1 MNRALASGPI
11 VWLGIIVT
19 TCLLLALFQ
28 TVLWLVMPLLIS
40 VVSYYVLSPLV
51 HMAMARGLTRARAV
65 LIITVMLT
73 IFIAALGIIVYPKIA
88 RAANNWPA
96 KVGDYVE
103 SGARLV
109 VAAQNTVSKM
119 TPFMRR
125 SPAPPDVAADKTGA
139 TGAKKEKASLTGKLE
154 SKTGIGD
161 NKVPS
166 VDDGKPSDTD
176 TNALDDKVAAWI
188 DKNSS
193 DFAVELLHW
202 IPSVLLIPYMTYFF
216 LLDGPRFKRFLVQ
229 AIPNA
234 FFEKT
239 LFLFYRVEEQ
249 LRRYFQGLMAL
260 TALDAMCLGIGLW
273 IFGLNAP
280 FILAIL
286 AAVMAWLPYLGSI
299 AGGLLVVL
307 VAAHDFPGNPWLPY
321 EVVGL
326 FIGVRLLDDFVFMPL
341 TVGRSLSMHPLVTV
355 LMILLGGAVAGI
367 AGLLLVMPVLGVVM
381 VAGQIIGELLTDP
394 RILARHRHAKEIRH
408 RRARADLHWDI

>member
-1 MNRALASGPI
+1 MNRALAAGPI

-19 TCLLLALFQ
+19 TCLLLVLFQ

-40 VVSYYVLSPLV
+40 VVSYYILSPLV
-51 HMAMARGLTRARAV
+51 HLAMARGVTRARAV
-65 LIITVMLT
+65 FIITVLLT
-73 IFIAALGIIVYPKIA
+73 VLLAGLGIIIYPKIA
-88 RAANNWPA
+88 KAAHNWPA
-96 KVGDYVE
+96 KVGDYVQ
-103 SGARLV
+103 SGAKLF
-109 VAAQNTVSKM
+109 VAAQNTVSKL
-119 TPFMRR
+119 TPFMHR
-125 SPAPPDVAADKTGA
+125 S
-139 TGAKKEKASLTGKLE
+139 SLTSEVPEGK
-154 SKTGIGD
+154 IGVVNGQSD
-161 NKVPS
+161 SSSS
-166 VDDGKPSDTD
+166 VLKPDGKIDSTGSGKDKDVD

-202 IPSVLLIPYMTYFF
+202 IPSILLIPYMTYFF

-239 LFLFYRVEEQ
+239 LYLFYRVEDQ

-260 TALDAMCLGIGLW
+260 TALDAICLGIGLW
-273 IFGLNAP
+273 FFGLNAP
-280 FILAIL
+280 FLLAIV

-299 AGGLLVVL
+299 GGGLLVVL

-321 EVVGL
+321 EVVAL
-326 FIGVRLLDDFVFMPL
+326 FVGVRLLDDFVFMPL

-394 RILARHRHAKEIRH
+394 RILARHFHAQELRR
-408 RRARADLHWDI
+408 RRARIDLFLN

>member
-1 MNRALASGPI
+1 MNRVLATGPI

-19 TCLLLALFQ
+19 TCLLLVVFQ

-40 VVSYYVLSPLV
+40 VVSYYMLSPLV
-51 HMAMARGLTRARAV
+51 HMAMARGMTRARAV
-65 LIITVMLT
+65 FIITVLLT
-73 IFIAALGIIVYPKIA
+73 VFLAAIGIITYPKIA
-88 RAANNWPA
+88 KAANNWPT
-96 KVGDYVE
+96 KVGDYVQ
-103 SGARLV
+103 SGAKLV
-109 VAAQNTVSKM
+109 VAAQNTLSKLM
-119 TPFMRR
+119 PFMHRTAL
-125 SPAPPDVAADKTGA
+125 APEQPQGKIGVVNGQPDSSSSGLKPEGKVEAGDLLKDKD
-139 TGAKKEKASLTGKLE
+139 S
-154 SKTGIGD
+154 
-161 NKVPS
+161 
-166 VDDGKPSDTD
+166 D

-202 IPSVLLIPYMTYFF
+202 IPSILLIPYMTYFF

-239 LFLFYRVEEQ
+239 LYLFYRVEDQ

-260 TALDAMCLGIGLW
+260 TALDALCLGIGLW
-273 IFGLNAP
+273 ICGLNAP
-280 FILAIL
+280 FLLAIV

-299 AGGLLVVL
+299 GGGLLVVL
-307 VAAHDFPGNPWLPY
+307 VAAHDFPGSPYLPY
-321 EVVGL
+321 EVVAL
-326 FIGVRLLDDFVFMPL
+326 FVGVRLLDDFVFMPL

-394 RILARHRHAKEIRH
+394 RILARHFHAQELRRH
-408 RRARADLHWDI
+408 RARIDLFLN